1 MRALVQLLL
10 ALRQLWNMRAELS
23 ILVPAGSPGRG
34 HQVLLA
40 VVLQGGHLDLDGHLH
55 LAQVRGIVAGL
66 DGPSGALL
74 LVSRGTVAVSWAALG
89 DVVGVTAL
97 DQLLLVEGGHQVRAV
112 HADAGGAQTEL
123 GSIVGNRAVGQLGGL
138 ALGRVVPVKARPNNL
153 ADAELKLFTITL

>member
-1 MRALVQLLL
+1 M
-10 ALRQLWNMRAELS
+10 
-23 ILVPAGSPGRG
+23 
-34 HQVLLA
+34 
-40 VVLQGGHLDLDGHLH
+40 
-55 LAQVRGIVAGL
+55 RGIVAGL

-112 HADAGGAQTEL
+112 HADAGGAQAEL
-123 GSIVGNRAVGQLGGL
+123 GGIVGDRAVGQLGGL

-153 ADAELKLFTITL
+153 ADAELKLFTIALWKKREERLIN